1 MYKTTIAVLKA
12 IQDHVKEQ
20 EKSATYPLSPPSLR
34 QIMAVIDRKSTSVV
48 NLHITRLV
56 EEGYLVRGHR
66 NTAHMTKKGRFAVIT
81 KRDGKLVLNDVM
93 HKSHDGSAVW
103 NG

>member
-20 EKSATYPLSPPSLR
+20 ERSSTYPLSPPSLR
-34 QIMAVIDRKSTSVV
+34 QILTVINRKSTSVA
-48 NLHITRLV
+48 NLHIKRLV
-56 EEGYLVRGHR
+56 EAGYLVKGHR
-66 NTAHMTKKGRFAVIT
+66 NTAHMTLKGRFALIT
-81 KRDGKLVLNDVM
+81 RENGKLVLEDVM
-93 HKSHDGSAVW
+93 HESHDGREVW